1 MKVIDLLSIVSDE
14 STIEI
19 FENNEPIC
27 LYDGK
32 NSIPE
37 ELNGR
42 EVLSISSGRFK
53 INVDI

>member
-1 MKVIDLLSIVSDE
+1 MKVIDLLSVISDT

-37 ELNGR
+37 EVNGR
-42 EVLSISSGRFK
+42 EVLSVSSGHFK